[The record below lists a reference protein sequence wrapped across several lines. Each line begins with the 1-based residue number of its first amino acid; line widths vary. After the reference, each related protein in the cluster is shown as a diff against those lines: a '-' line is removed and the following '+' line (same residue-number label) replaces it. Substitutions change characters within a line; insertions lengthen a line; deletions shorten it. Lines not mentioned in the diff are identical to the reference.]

1 MDFGFS
7 PGGGHLAN
15 IRAMI
20 ARRASTTLVARPGM
34 TTIHQLVDY
43 IDTNAGITTPIGDLL
58 IGTHANEEGQLFIPA
73 FPGQVGATLYE
84 TLETTLSD
92 TSKSMALDDAAIGY
106 KARDP
111 ITHFV
116 HIKGCNV
123 GKAEPFLLKLQE
135 AFGKHVH
142 VTAPKF
148 FHGLT
153 SVPSQ
158 GIFEYMAYEFAIS
171 RREQFTSR
179 DAALAVFD
187 EAQFKLIDGETVVP
201 TADWNRLVPPNPNH
215 ERKQQVA
222 IKLGV
227 RLGNRTTITAPRQYR
242 VMPLRIIWGIDFPSV
257 GDIPSDAATQRE
269 ALRKSLRSDD
279 RFKDSHPYP
288 EWKREGFKDF
298 DDLFA
303 NYKWVFQRRGATLVA
318 TGTRYLYVAMVV
330 ITDPATTPSGGF
342 FGDGTAVFNFYPNT
356 GSSLAAITT
365 GLQESDV
372 KYFATV

>member
-43 IDTNAGITTPIGDLL
+43 IDTNTGITTPIGDLL
-58 IGTHANEEGQLFIPA
+58 LGTHANEEGQLFIPA

-106 KARDP
+106 KTRDP

-153 SVPSQ
+153 SVPSH

-179 DAALAVFD
+179 AAALAVFD

-201 TADWNRLVPPNPNH
+201 TADWNRLVPPNPNAQ
-215 ERKQQVA
+215 RKQQVSV
-222 IKLGV
+222 KLGV
-227 RLGNRTTITAPRQYR
+227 RLGNRTTILAPRDYR
-242 VMPLRIIWGIDFPSV
+242 AMPLRIIWGIDFPSATDV
-257 GDIPSDAATQRE
+257 PSDTATQRE
-269 ALRKSLRSDD
+269 ELRKSLRSDD
-279 RFKDSHPYP
+279 RFKDSHPYA

-303 NYKWVFQRRGATLVA
+303 NYKWVFQRRGKTLVA